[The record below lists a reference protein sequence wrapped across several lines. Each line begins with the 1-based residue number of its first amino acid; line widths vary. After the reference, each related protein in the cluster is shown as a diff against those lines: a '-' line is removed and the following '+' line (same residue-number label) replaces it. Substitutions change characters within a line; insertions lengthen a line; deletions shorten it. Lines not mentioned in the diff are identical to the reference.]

1 MKYLGEEKELLPL
14 SFPTWGQ
21 LAIHFQDTR
30 LRIKGKDKRK
40 YPVSQMMMDV
50 SKAILVQREKAIAL
64 SKHQELSGDKF
75 GEGVGESQ
83 GASKYQFE
91 NKLDNS

>member
-1 MKYLGEEKELLPL
+1 M
-14 SFPTWGQ
+14 
-21 LAIHFQDTR
+21 AIHFQDTR

-50 SKAILVQREKAIAL
+50 SKAILVQREKAIAAL
-64 SKHQELSGDKF
+64 SKHQELSWEKF

-83 GASKYQFE
+83 GASKSQFE